1 MVSRTH
7 DERCSESLGGPESRR
22 ITATEEER
30 MNIDALKRDDPG
42 LADLVASE
50 WQRRQETL
58 DLIASENLC
67 PASVREAVGSIL
79 TDKYA
84 EGYPGNRWYGGC
96 DVVDAVEQ
104 LAIDRGK
111 DLFGADHINVQ
122 PHSGS
127 QANMAVYFA
136 ALEPG
141 ATVLSMDLSHGGHLT
156 HGKKANFSGRLFHI
170 AHYGVS
176 PETEQIDY
184 DVVADLA
191 RQVKPAMIIGGASSY
206 PRQVDSAR
214 LAQIAG
220 EVGALLMIDM
230 AHFAGLV
237 AGGVHPDPVPVSDF
251 VTGTTHKTLRGPRG
265 GFVLC
270 KKAYAEA
277 IDRTVFPGLQGG
289 PLMHV
294 IAGKAA
300 SFALAMTDAFK
311 AYQARIV
318 ANARAMAEEMA
329 SLGYRLVS
337 GGTDTHL
344 FLVDLTPLGL
354 TGGTAQ
360 QWLGGAGIV
369 LNKNVIPFDKRPA
382 ADPSGIRIGTPSMT
396 TRGAREDDVRQVARW
411 IDQVLKADDP
421 PAAAAAMRDD
431 VLEFC
436 RSHPIPD

>member
-1 MVSRTH
+1 
-7 DERCSESLGGPESRR
+7 
-22 ITATEEER
+22 

-141 ATVLSMDLSHGGHLT
+141 ATVLSMDLAHGGHLT

>member
-1 MVSRTH
+1 MNF
-7 DERCSESLGGPESRR
+7 DSLRQ
-22 ITATEEER
+22 
-30 MNIDALKRDDPG
+30 DDPG
-42 LADLVASE
+42 LAELLASE
-50 WQRRQETL
+50 WRRQQDTL

-67 PASVREAVGSIL
+67 PASVREAVGSVL

-84 EGYPGNRWYGGC
+84 EGYPGDRWYGGC
-96 DVVDAVEQ
+96 SVIDAVEQ

-111 DLFGADHINVQ
+111 QLFGCDHINVQ

-136 ALEPG
+136 AMEPG
-141 ATVLSMDLSHGGHLT
+141 AMILSMDLAHGGHLT
-156 HGKKANFSGRLFHI
+156 HGKKANFSGRLFRI

-176 PETEQIDY
+176 AETEQIDY
-184 DVVADLA
+184 DALA
-191 RQVKPAMIIGGASSY
+191 RQAREVKPEMIIGGASSY
-206 PRQVDSAR
+206 PRTIDAAR
-214 LAQIAG
+214 LAEIAHD
-220 EVGALLMIDM
+220 VGARLMIDM

-270 KKAYAEA
+270 KSEYAKA
-277 IDRTVFPGLQGG
+277 IDCTVFPGLQGG

-311 AYQARIV
+311 AYQVQIV
-318 ANARAMAEEMA
+318 ANARAMADEMA
-329 SLGYRLVS
+329 SLGYRIVS

-354 TGGTAQ
+354 TGGSAQ
-360 QWLGGAGIV
+360 QWLGTAGIV
-369 LNKNVIPFDKRPA
+369 LNKNMIPFDKQPA
-382 ADPSGIRIGTPSMT
+382 ADPSGIRIGTPSIT
-396 TRGAREDDVRQVARW
+396 TRGAGEGEVRQVARW
-411 IDQVLKADDP
+411 IDRVLKAED
-421 PAAAAAMRDD
+421 PAAAAEGLRDE

-436 RSHPIPD
+436 RSHPIPDSGGGAPGVFSGG

>member
-1 MVSRTH
+1 
-7 DERCSESLGGPESRR
+7 
-22 ITATEEER
+22 

-141 ATVLSMDLSHGGHLT
+141 ATVLSMDLAHGGHLT

-184 DVVADLA
+184 DAVADLA

-270 KKAYAEA
+270 KKAYAKA
-277 IDRTVFPGLQGG
+277 IDHTVFPGLQGG

-354 TGGTAQ
+354 TGGTVQ

-369 LNKNVIPFDKRPA
+369 LNKNVIPFDKRPPT
-382 ADPSGIRIGTPSMT
+382 DPSGIRIGTPSMT

-421 PAAAAAMRDD
+421 PAAAERLREQ
-431 VLEFC
+431 VLAFC
-436 RSHPIPD
+436 RAHPIPD